1 MFQILG
7 ELLHFLLVFPPL
19 LHLSPLSF
27 LRVCSRFF
35 SLALIISFC
44 LDVWGE
50 MIDGKTERAYSG
62 FFNHQLFCLYFSP
75 STYSLE
81 VYSFQCKDP
90 GDLGSFWPNWAWL
103 TDTFLKWSIGP
114 VSNIL
119 EEAWAIV
126 SHNYSFTFPGMPL
139 KASDINNICHQKLF
153 CLQFLWLHSACS
165 WQRKS
170 FSS

>member
-1 MFQILG
+1 MLEIFFTGLDNFILLRCMG
-7 ELLHFLLVFPPL
+7 WDDGWEYWRSIFCFFLT
-19 LHLSPLSF
+19 
-27 LRVCSRFF
+27 
-35 SLALIISFC
+35 I
-44 LDVWGE
+44 
-50 MIDGKTERAYSG
+50 K
-62 FFNHQLFCLYFSP
+62 LFCLYFSP
-75 STYSLE
+75 TTYSLG
-81 VYSFQCKDP
+81 VYSVQCKDP

-126 SHNYSFTFPGMPL
+126 SHNYAFTFPGLPL
-139 KASDINNICHQKLF
+139 KASGINNICHQKLF
-153 CLQFLWLHSACS
+153 YLQFLWLHSACS